1 MMQIEKFSQLV
12 DYKSNEV
19 FSYSTLYWIDWGSP
33 AKIERASMDGTNRQV
48 LISGD
53 HIERPAG
60 LTIDYT
66 TRKLY
71 WVDSKLKTI
80 KHCSLN
86 GTAIRELVNTG
97 LVNPS
102 AVAVF
107 EDHIYWADNKS
118 IKKANKFTGKNV
130 TVLVSDAMSPQD
142 ALIYHPQR
150 QPSGKT

>member
-1 MMQIEKFSQLV
+1 
-12 DYKSNEV
+12 
-19 FSYSTLYWIDWGSP
+19 
-33 AKIERASMDGTNRQV
+33 MDGTNRQV

-86 GTAIRELVNTG
+86 GSAIRELVNTG
-97 LVNPS
+97 LLNPS
-102 AVAVF
+102 AVTVF
-107 EDHIYWADNKS
+107 EDHIYWADTRS
-118 IKKANKFTGKNV
+118 IYKANKFTGKNV
-130 TVLVSDAMSPQD
+130 SVLVNDAMSPQD
-142 ALIYHPQR
+142 AHIYHPQR
-150 QPSGKT
+150 QPSGMSEGGV